1 LALVALPVAGQRLDA
16 VRAVVI
22 ARGVVDAA
30 EHMGAHGRRL
40 YLAADCDVGS
50 LRGRAGAST
59 VVV

>member
-1 LALVALPVAGQRLDA
+1 VAGQRLDA

-50 LRGRAGAST
+50 LRGRAGPST